1 MHLVNT
7 MNIRRT
13 HITLLYSKNISAE
26 GNVSNY
32 LFVFMAVYV
41 KLLRFIDVI
50 SFVHGP
56 MIIL

>member
-1 MHLVNT
+1 

-13 HITLLYSKNISAE
+13 RITLLYSKNISAE